1 MRSALGLLFVLSAAL
16 AHVGA
21 SEPTEKVWVSF
32 DGDSVAV
39 IRRELAEL
47 GIRIQL
53 DRYRRG
59 DKVAVARLERA
70 ALPELGGLFH
80 DHFNRCG
87 GFIIHENALA
97 AHTVKT
103 LLSLRLQTTAKA
115 QRMAYTID
123 QADEVVALME
133 LVDEDQILAVI
144 QHLSSYPNRF
154 YNSQSGVD
162 AAVWLK
168 DTWLGLAQNIS
179 GASVELFPHSFVQ
192 PSVILTIPGTDFP
205 DEIIVLGAHL
215 DSTNRN
221 SSLAP
226 GADDD
231 ASGVACLTE
240 VLRCMADAGFQPRR
254 TVKFM
259 GYAGEEQ
266 GLLGS
271 QDIAAAH
278 DLQNANVVGVL
289 QLDMTNYKG
298 STEDIWIIQ
307 DFTNA
312 PQNTFVT
319 QLINTYLP
327 TLSVGTTR
335 CGYGCSDHASWH
347 NRGFPASIPFES
359 RFGEYNPFIHS
370 TQDTLSA
377 SGGSAQHAAKFAR
390 LAASY
395 LVELA
400 KGELV
405 ASAQFNARIDLPLL
419 LAVQA
424 AFGPCGS
431 GPCTRDLDDDGDVDR
446 DDLVLLFPDWA
457 SQSCLPFGDGP
468 ACQSSLAP

>member
-1 MRSALGLLFVLSAAL
+1 MKSALGLLFVLCAAL
-16 AHVGA
+16 ATVSAGEA
-21 SEPTEKVWVSF
+21 TDKVWVSF
-32 DGDSVAV
+32 DGDSVPV
-39 IRRELAEL
+39 IRQELAER
-47 GIRIQL
+47 GIRLQL

-59 DKVAVARLERA
+59 DKVAVARLDRQ

-87 GFIIHENALA
+87 GFLIHESALA

-103 LLSLRLQTTAKA
+103 MLSLRQQTTAKA
-115 QRMAYTID
+115 QRMAYTIN
-123 QADEVVALME
+123 QAEEVAALLE

-144 QHLSSYPNRF
+144 QHLSSYQNRF
-154 YNSQSGVD
+154 YNTQSGVN

-168 DTWLGLAQNIS
+168 DTWQGLAQNLK
-179 GASVELFPHSFVQ
+179 GASVELYQHSFVQ
-192 PSVILTIPGTDFP
+192 PSVILTIPGTDLP

-215 DSTNRN
+215 DSTNRS

-231 ASGVACLTE
+231 ASGIACLTE
-240 VLRCMADAGFQPRR
+240 VLRCMVDAGFQPRR

-271 QDIAAAH
+271 QDIAEAH
-278 DLQNANVVGVL
+278 QTQNANVVGVL

-298 STEDIWIIQ
+298 STQDIWIIQ
-307 DFTNA
+307 DFTNG
-312 PQNTFVT
+312 PQNTFLT
-319 QLINTYLP
+319 QLVSTYLP
-327 TLSVGTTR
+327 ELTVGTTS

-347 NRGFPASIPFES
+347 NLGFPASIPFEA
-359 RFGEYNPFIHS
+359 RFGQYNPFIHS

-405 ASAQFNARIDLPLL
+405 APTQFNARINLPLL
-419 LAVQA
+419 LATRA
-424 AFGPCGS
+424 AYGPCGS
-431 GPCTRDLDDDGDVDR
+431 GPCPRDLDEDGDVDG
-446 DDLVLLFPDWA
+446 DDLALLFPDWA
-457 SQSCLPFGDGP
+457 GEICLPFGEGS
-468 ACQSSLAP
+468 ACQP